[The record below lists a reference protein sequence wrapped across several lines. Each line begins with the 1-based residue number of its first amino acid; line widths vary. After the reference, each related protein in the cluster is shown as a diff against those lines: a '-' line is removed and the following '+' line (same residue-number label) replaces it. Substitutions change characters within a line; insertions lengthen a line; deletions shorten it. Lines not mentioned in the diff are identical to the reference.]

1 MNEVAMTILEGS
13 EGFFKQQYGT
23 IFKYAFVFAIFI
35 STLYGV
41 RENPLNLPEQ
51 NGKIPVHG
59 FRFAL
64 LIGFSFAFGAI
75 CSAFSG
81 LAGLWVS
88 VRTNI
93 RVAQA
98 ARDSYNTS
106 LQLAFAGGYFGAA
119 INIALAIL
127 GVSGLFIVFYSYLTA
142 CGVNVLHHLEMV
154 PLLMV
159 GFGFGASFVAMF
171 AQLGGGIYTKA
182 ADVGAD
188 LVGKL
193 EKDFPEDD
201 ERNPAVIADLV
212 GDNVGDCAGQAADLF
227 ESITAEIISAMIL
240 GATLAKLAH
249 LDTLHAVHFMFFPLA
264 LHSLDLFASTIGF
277 FFVKT
282 EDNRGTYIFYLRLVE
297 IGRCSRCDEERL
309 CDCPDLRYLRILWD
323 LLHVLEDCSV
333 PEVLGFVLCLWN
345 CGSSHFLLICHCDPI
360 LH

>member
-1 MNEVAMTILEGS
+1 MP
-13 EGFFKQQYGT
+13 
-23 IFKYAFVFAIFI
+23 I
-35 STLYGV
+35 SGL
-41 RENPLNLPEQ
+41 
-51 NGKIPVHG
+51 
-59 FRFAL
+59 RFAL

-98 ARDSYNTS
+98 ARESYNLA

-119 INIALAIL
+119 INIALAIF
-127 GVSGLFIVFYSYLTA
+127 GVSGLFLIFYEFMNA
-142 CGVNVLHHLEMV
+142 NGVAVLHHLEMV

-201 ERNPAVIADLV
+201 ERNPAVVADLV

-227 ESITAEIISAMIL
+227 ESITA
-240 GATLAKLAH
+240 
-249 LDTLHAVHFMFFPLA
+249 
-264 LHSLDLFASTIGF
+264 
-277 FFVKT
+277 
-282 EDNRGTYIFYLRLVE
+282 
-297 IGRCSRCDEERL
+297 
-309 CDCPDLRYLRILWD
+309 
-323 LLHVLEDCSV
+323 
-333 PEVLGFVLCLWN
+333 
-345 CGSSHFLLICHCDPI
+345 
-360 LH
+360 